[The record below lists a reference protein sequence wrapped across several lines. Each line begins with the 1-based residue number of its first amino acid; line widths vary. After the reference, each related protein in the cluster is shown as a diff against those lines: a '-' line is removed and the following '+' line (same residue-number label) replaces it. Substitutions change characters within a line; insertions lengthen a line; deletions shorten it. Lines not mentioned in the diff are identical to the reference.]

1 MLDIKSQNLITEII
15 EALRKNNKITNEE
28 IPLEKAIFEA
38 YKKTN
43 DLKGFWNNEGYGI
56 IYPIAN
62 TNLGYNDT
70 SKYDCCYRLILELF
84 NVID

>member
-15 EALRKNNKITNEE
+15 HTLEKNNKIKKEE
-28 IPLEKAIFEA
+28 IAAEKKMFEA

-43 DLKGFWNNEGYGI
+43 DLKGFWNNEGYGL
-56 IYPIAN
+56 IYPLGN
-62 TNLGYNDT
+62 TGFKYVDT